1 MWQLEHAL
9 VERVESEE
17 GEGVIVEI
25 EAILKKVRSFYEV
38 KRVFIQYEIEDLMFT
53 PMILHRSKTI
63 SQIELSEYKS
73 RVSEGRLVEARSMI
87 TAVTNKQELVREL
100 KLSVHSAIQVGEGSW
115 SCVFLSCKDVSFTI
129 RYISC
134 LFVCHVTLIQ
144 LPLTSTN

>member
-1 MWQLEHAL
+1 MDEARGVLEVWQLEHAL

-73 RVSEGRLVEARSMI
+73 RISEGRLVEARSMI

-100 KLSVHSAIQVGEGSW
+100 KLSVHSAIQVG
-115 SCVFLSCKDVSFTI
+115 D
-129 RYISC
+129 
-134 LFVCHVTLIQ
+134 
-144 LPLTSTN
+144 